1 MRQMDLEQTMAEHG
15 DCILRLCFLILRD
28 RAAAEDAAQE
38 TFLRAWQSWERF
50 DGRAAVKTWL
60 TSIAVNVCRHQL
72 RSPWRRRRVDWETL
86 GDLAA
91 PEQHAEDGTV
101 LRAVLSLPKKYREIV
116 VLHYYQGFST
126 PEIARMLCLPTG
138 TVSVRLMR
146 ARERLKPMLKEWYYE
161 EA

>member
-1 MRQMDLEQTMAEHG
+1 M
-15 DCILRLCFLILRD
+15 
-28 RAAAEDAAQE
+28 
-38 TFLRAWQSWERF
+38 
-50 DGRAAVKTWL
+50 
-60 TSIAVNVCRHQL
+60 CRHQL
-72 RSPWRRRRVDWETL
+72 RSPWRRRRVDWEAL
-86 GDLAA
+86 GELAA
-91 PEQHAEDGTV
+91 PEQQAEDSTV

-126 PEIARMLCLPTG
+126 PEIARMLRLPTG

>member
-1 MRQMDLEQTMAEHG
+1 MDLEQTMAEHG

-28 RAAAEDAAQE
+28 RATAEDAAQE
-38 TFLRAWQSWERF
+38 TFLRAWQSWDRF

-72 RSPWRRRRVDWETL
+72 RSPWRRRRVDWEAL
-86 GDLAA
+86 GELAA
-91 PEQHAEDGTV
+91 PEQQAEDGTV

-126 PEIARMLCLPTG
+126 PEIAQMLHLPTG